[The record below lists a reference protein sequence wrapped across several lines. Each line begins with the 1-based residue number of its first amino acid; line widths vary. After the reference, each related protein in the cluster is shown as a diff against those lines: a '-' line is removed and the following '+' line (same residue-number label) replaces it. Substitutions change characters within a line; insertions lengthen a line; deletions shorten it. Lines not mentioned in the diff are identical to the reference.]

1 MLTDLGMFGDLTE
14 EFLLKIAK
22 DIEESASVGGDDD
35 ILDQDKNDGRKKVK
49 RCNNLN
55 GGNDS
60 SSNDNDSSRS
70 NSDGDGDDDNNGN
83 NNGNSNK
90 KSLEVARGRGKR
102 LLSYIKQAENSSD
115 FFKLRLC
122 QKLRIISFI
131 PVLRPVSTQQGGHIV
146 YEPSLSSFDE
156 LLAVSAGPLGFSVM
170 PVLDEDIAPPL
181 IFFSSLGVTTSP
193 VIEVVLRHLRNLTVN
208 CGDCLDR
215 WNHEKYTIRD
225 TFSAL
230 FSYLSDNWKNIVPPV
245 QDAIKFSQII
255 PVGHFLVRPARLFF
269 RLQGDDLSPFMHEMP
284 RYFGTHEQF
293 LKEILGI
300 KEQPSASDYIQV
312 GKMKKIRICLS
323 FSLSLSRL
331 SPSLS
336 FSLSLSLSL
345 SLSFSLTLSVS
356 LSLSLASL
364 SLSLSIYLSFSRSLI
379 HTRTYKQT
387 FDLCPNI
394 PLSDYIYLFSLTISL
409 FPPSLLL

>member
-60 SSNDNDSSRS
+60 SSNDNDISRS
-70 NSDGDGDDDNNGN
+70 NSDGDDGNNGN

-312 GKMKKIRICLS
+312 GKVKKIRIFLLS
-323 FSLSLSRL
+323 T
-331 SPSLS
+331 
-336 FSLSLSLSL
+336 LSLSLSL
-345 SLSFSLTLSVS
+345 SRRS
-356 LSLSLASL
+356 LSLSACL
-364 SLSLSIYLSFSRSLI
+364 SVSPF
-379 HTRTYKQT
+379 
-387 FDLCPNI
+387 F
-394 PLSDYIYLFSLTISL
+394 
-409 FPPSLLL
+409 